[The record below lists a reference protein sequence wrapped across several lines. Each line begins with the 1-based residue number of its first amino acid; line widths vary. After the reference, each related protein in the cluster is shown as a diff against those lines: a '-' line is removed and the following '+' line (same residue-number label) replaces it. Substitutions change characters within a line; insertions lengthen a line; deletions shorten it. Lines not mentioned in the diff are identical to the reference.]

1 MSEFTHAELKL
12 RFAESLDVIE
22 RLTAELTEA
31 RDRLQEE
38 RDTRHERFL
47 EWRGIYTDD
56 GGKPCKDCSGT
67 GYKAYGSTSTWHGGA
82 GGQAITSG
90 VCDKC
95 WGSGDI
101 NNPWTNLRNL
111 YGLKSRDEQAEAELA
126 RYKQGVKV
134 ETIVH
139 SNGSSWAGFD
149 AYVHVQ
155 VPLAWSQQ
163 RVRVLVMKEEE

>member
-12 RFAESLDVIE
+12 RFAESLDVID
-22 RLTAELTEA
+22 RLTAELAETRETRNA
-31 RDRLQEE
+31 LADFGQTYKKLTDLLCRIHRD
-38 RDTRHERFL
+38 
-47 EWRGIYTDD
+47 
-56 GGKPCKDCSGT
+56 
-67 GYKAYGSTSTWHGGA
+67 
-82 GGQAITSG
+82 GGQAIGKYG
-90 VCDKC
+90 VDKAYV
-95 WGSGDI
+95 DAVKI
-101 NNPWTNLRNL
+101 VLQTFDR
-111 YGLKSRDEQAEAELA
+111 AEKAESELA

>member
-12 RFAESLDVIE
+12 RFAESLDVID
-22 RLTAELTEA
+22 RLTAELE
-31 RDRLQEE
+31 
-38 RDTRHERFL
+38 
-47 EWRGIYTDD
+47 
-56 GGKPCKDCSGT
+56 
-67 GYKAYGSTSTWHGGA
+67 
-82 GGQAITSG
+82 
-90 VCDKC
+90 
-95 WGSGDI
+95 
-101 NNPWTNLRNL
+101 
-111 YGLKSRDEQAEAELA
+111 

-163 RVRVLVMKEEE
+163 RVRVLVMKVEE